1 MFPANTYIQRRKKL
15 HTQVDSGLLLVM
27 GNDDVGMNYKA
38 NTYHFRQDSNFLYF
52 FGIDKQGFAGVI
64 DLDEGTETVFGND
77 FTIDDV
83 VWMGPQP
90 SVKELASQV
99 GIEKTASYSKLE
111 DVLKKAKSAGRKIH
125 YLPPYRYEN
134 MYKLNQWLDIPISEL
149 KANASEE
156 FIKAVVAQRS
166 YKSPEE
172 IIELHTACTI
182 SGAMHFAAMH
192 AAAVGKTEAN
202 IVGIVEGIASSAGC
216 SLAYP
221 VILSKDGQTLHNHYH
236 GNIFKEGDLILG
248 DFGAATA
255 KHYAGDL
262 TRTYPAGKTFTD
274 RQKDIY
280 NIVLRMQ
287 TYSLSALKPGVKYKD
302 VHLLAA
308 EKMTDGL
315 KELGLMKGDSKEAV
329 AAGAHALF
337 FPHGLGHMMGLDVHD
352 MEDLGEDY
360 VGYSDTVKRSDQF
373 GTAYLRLGRELEQGF
388 VLTVEPGCYFI
399 PELIDK
405 WKAEKKFTD
414 FINYDKVE
422 SYKDFGGVRIEDDV
436 LITDRGSSILG
447 KPVPKIVE
455 DIEGIRKGGND
466 PSQN

>member
-1 MFPANTYIQRRKKL
+1 MFPAKTYIQRRKKL
-15 HTQVDSGLLLVM
+15 HDQVDSGLLLVM

-64 DLDEGTETVFGND
+64 DLDEGTETIFGND
-77 FTIDDV
+77 FTIDDI
-83 VWMGPQP
+83 VWMGAQP
-90 SVKELASQV
+90 AVKDLAAQV
-99 GIEKTASYSKLE
+99 GVEKTSNYSELE
-111 DVLKKAKSAGRKIH
+111 VVLKKAKAAGRKIH
-125 YLPPYRYEN
+125 YLPPYRYGN
-134 MYKLNQWLDIPISEL
+134 MHKLNQWLDIPINDL
-149 KANASEE
+149 KANASVD

-172 IIELHTACTI
+172 ILELHTACTI

-202 IVGIVEGIASSAGC
+202 LVGIVEGIASSAGC

-221 VILSKDGQTLHNHYH
+221 VIMTKDGQTLHSHYH
-236 GNIFKEGDLILG
+236 GNVLKEGDLILG
-248 DFGAATA
+248 DFGAETA
-255 KHYAGDL
+255 RHYAGDL
-262 TRTYPAGKTFTD
+262 TRTYPAGKTFTQ
-274 RQKDIY
+274 RQKEIY
-280 NIVLRMQ
+280 NVVLKMQ
-287 TYSLSALKPGVKYKD
+287 TYSLNALKPGVNYKD

-308 EKMTDGL
+308 KKMTEGL
-315 KELGLMKGDSKEAV
+315 KELGLMKGDADEAV

-337 FPHGLGHMMGLDVHD
+337 FPHGLGHMIGMDVHD

-360 VGYSDTVKRSDQF
+360 VGYSDSVKRSEQF

-405 WKAEKKFTD
+405 WKAENKFTN
-414 FINYDKVE
+414 FINYEKVE

-436 LITDRGSSILG
+436 LITDKGFSVLG
-447 KPVPKIVE
+447 KPVPKIIE
-455 DIEGIRKGGND
+455 DIEGIRKGE
-466 PSQN
+466 

>member
-1 MFPANTYIQRRKKL
+1 MFPAKTYTQRRKKL
-15 HTQVDSGLLLVM
+15 HNKVDSGLLLVM
-27 GNDDVGMNYKA
+27 GNDDVGMNYSA

-52 FGIDKQGFAGVI
+52 FGIDKQGFAGII
-64 DLDEGTETVFGND
+64 DLDEGTETIYGND
-77 FTIDDV
+77 FTIDDI
-83 VWMGPQP
+83 VWMGAQP
-90 SVKELASQV
+90 SVKDLAAQV
-99 GIEKTASYSKLE
+99 GVEKTSKYSALE
-111 DVLKKAKSAGRKIH
+111 EVLKKAKAAGRKIH

-134 MYKLNQWLDIPISEL
+134 MHKLNQWLDIPINDL
-149 KANASEE
+149 KANASVD

-172 IIELHTACTI
+172 ILELHTACTI

-202 IVGIVEGIASSAGC
+202 LVGIVEGIASSAGC

-221 VILSKDGQTLHNHYH
+221 VIMTKDGQKLHGHYH
-236 GNIFKEGDLILG
+236 GNVLKEGDLVLG
-248 DFGAATA
+248 DFGAETA
-255 KHYAGDL
+255 MHYAGDL
-262 TRTYPAGKTFTD
+262 TRTYPAGKAFTE
-274 RQKDIY
+274 RQKEIY
-280 NIVLRMQ
+280 NVVLKMQ
-287 TYSLSALKPGVKYKD
+287 TYSLNALKPGVKYKD

-308 EKMTDGL
+308 KKMTEGL
-315 KELGLMKGDSKEAV
+315 KELDLMKGDADEAV
-329 AAGAHALF
+329 AAGAHTLF

-388 VLTVEPGCYFI
+388 VITVEPGCYFI

-405 WKAEKKFTD
+405 WKAEKKYTD

-436 LITDRGSSILG
+436 LITDKSFSVLG

-455 DIEGIRKGGND
+455 DIENIRRGE
-466 PSQN
+466 